1 MKLAL
6 TLLTVIT
13 ILGCSHESDSP
24 TAPTSQVPPDTSAS
38 IWTVVTADDSGMCL
52 DGATVQVVA
61 GQALGRSQTQTATP
75 CDVWDGDGASFLGLC
90 HPGWN

>member
-38 IWTVVTADDSGMCL
+38 IWTVVTADDAVC
-52 DGATVQVVA
+52 
-61 GQALGRSQTQTATP
+61 ALAVRQCRWSRVRPSAERDANGNA
-75 CDVWDGDGASFLGLC
+75 V
-90 HPGWN
+90 